1 MTFTFYV
8 GIRMKKLLFAGVIIA
23 AAGTVVLGSAPT
35 AQAKVTPYGY
45 IKLDASYDQSRTND
59 GNFVYIV
66 LPEAT
71 SDDEFNMTAKQTR
84 LGLSFLEESSD
95 RPRVTGKLELDFY
108 GGGAENKP
116 NPMLRHA
123 FMELSYPGLKLL
135 AGQTSDLY
143 APLNPTTLNYIVL
156 WKCGNTG
163 YRRPQIRLT
172 KTMDLGEKTHLTLAG
187 SLNRSVGLGESGE
200 DAALPVG
207 MARIAV
213 SVKLAGQDFATLG
226 ISGLIGREES
236 DLLDETFEAEAVAI
250 DVTVPLGKKASLKG
264 EYYTGQNM
272 ASYLGGIGQGIDLD
286 HREEI
291 ESSGGWAHLALKLNE
306 NAGLN
311 VGAGLDDPRLQ
322 EGDTTNMLD
331 ENLSYFGNIIWKLHS
346 SVSVGVEYL
355 GTETTYADG
364 ESYQNHRGQLSFMY
378 SF

>member
-1 MTFTFYV
+1 
-8 GIRMKKLLFAGVIIA
+8 MKKLTITGLI
-23 AAGTVVLGSAPT
+23 VVLISALT
-35 AQAKVTPYGY
+35 LGFAAMAQAKITPYGY

-59 GNFVYIV
+59 GNYVYIV
-66 LPEAT
+66 LPEAK

-84 LGLSFLEESSD
+84 LGLSFLEEGSEY
-95 RPRVTGKLELDFY
+95 PRVSGKVELDFY

-123 FMELSYPGLKLL
+123 FMELRYPGFSLL

-172 KTMDLGEKTHLTLAG
+172 KTMDMGEKTRLTLAG
-187 SLNRSVGLGESGE
+187 SLNRAVGTGQDGE
-200 DAALPVG
+200 DAAMPAAMG
-207 MARIAV
+207 RIAV
-213 SVKLAGQDFATLG
+213 SVRLTGQDFAVLG
-226 ISGLIGREES
+226 ISGLIGEEES
-236 DLLDETFEAEAVAI
+236 DLLEKSFESEALAI

-286 HREEI
+286 HKEEI
-291 ESSGGWAHLALKLNE
+291 ESSGGWAHLALILNE
-306 NAGLN
+306 HASLN
-311 VGAGLDDPRLQ
+311 VGAGLDDPELQ
-322 EGDTTNMLD
+322 KGDSINKLD

-346 SVSVGVEYL
+346 SVSVGMEYL
-355 GTETTYADG
+355 GTETTYSDG

-378 SF
+378 TF

>member
-1 MTFTFYV
+1 
-8 GIRMKKLLFAGVIIA
+8 MKKLTITCVIA
-23 AAGTVVLGSAPT
+23 AAACAATLGFVTT
-35 AQAKVTPYGY
+35 AQARVTPYGY

-84 LGLSFLEESSD
+84 LGLNFQEEKSEG
-95 RPRVTGKLELDFY
+95 PQVTGKLELDFY

-123 FMELSYPGLKLL
+123 FMKLSYPGFSLL

-172 KTMDLGEKTHLTLAG
+172 KTMDLGEKARLTLAG
-187 SLNRSVGLGESGE
+187 SVNRSVGLGESGE

-213 SVKLAGQDFATLG
+213 SAQVTGQEFATLG
-226 ISGLIGREES
+226 LSGLIGREEL
-236 DLLDETFEAEAVAI
+236 DVIDETFESEAVAI
-250 DVTVPLGKKASLKG
+250 DVIIPLGKKASLKG
-264 EYYTGQNM
+264 EYYWGQNM

-291 ESSGGWAHLALKLNE
+291 ESSGGWVHLALELNE
-306 NAGLN
+306 EAGLN
-311 VGAGLDDPRLQ
+311 VGAGLDDPELQ
-322 EGDTTNMLD
+322 AGDSTNVLD
-331 ENLSYFGNIIWKLHS
+331 KNLSYFGNIIWKLHS
-346 SVSVGVEYL
+346 AVSVGVEYL

-364 ESYQNHRGQLSFMY
+364 ENYQNHRGQLSFLY